1 MKSATVLCMFL
12 FVLGASPVYAVPNGT
27 GLTFNGFLNDETILT
42 YYMGGFGSLGS
53 GPGPAFGIT
62 FTPGLVAD
70 PTRLLFGPSAR
81 ITGTS
86 ATMNLD
92 SAFLGLVSFYFAGN
106 GTVSFFSGQDG
117 SGTQRSSFGLGSG
130 TQPSSFGFVGTFGAT
145 LLPFRSAVFTPA
157 VGSTLRLDSITF
169 GFQVVP
175 EPSTAMLLLTG
186 LGLVSIFRRIR
197 GRASKA

>member
-1 MKSATVLCMFL
+1 MFL
-12 FVLGASPVYAVPNGT
+12 FVLGARPVYAVPFGASLSFD
-27 GLTFNGFLNDETILT
+27 GILNNETILT

-70 PTRLLFGPSAR
+70 PTRLVFGPSAR

-106 GTVSFFSGQDG
+106 GTVSFFSGQNG
-117 SGTQRSSFGLGSG
+117 SGTLRSSFGLVS
-130 TQPSSFGFVGTFGAT
+130 TFPDAFGAD

-169 GFQVVP
+169 GLQVIP
-175 EPSTAMLLLTG
+175 EPSIAMLLLTG

>member
-12 FVLGASPVYAVPNGT
+12 FVLGARPVYAVPFGASLSFD
-27 GLTFNGFLNDETILT
+27 GILNNETILT

-70 PTRLLFGPSAR
+70 STRLVFGPSAR

-92 SAFLGLVSFYFAGN
+92 SAFPGLVSFYFTGN
-106 GTVSFFSGQDG
+106 GTVSFFSGQNG
-117 SGTQRSSFGLGSG
+117 SGTQLSSFGL
-130 TQPSSFGFVGTFGAT
+130 TPSLSNTFGAT
-145 LLPFRSAVFTPA
+145 LLPFQSAVFTPA
-157 VGSTLRLDSITF
+157 VGSTLRLDMITF
-169 GFQVVP
+169 GSQVVP
-175 EPSTAMLLLTG
+175 EPSIAMLLLTG

>member
-12 FVLGASPVYAVPNGT
+12 FVLGARPVYAVPFGAS
-27 GLTFNGFLNDETILT
+27 LTFDGFLNNETILT

-70 PTRLLFGPSAR
+70 PTRLVFGPSAR

-106 GTVSFFSGQDG
+106 GTVSFFSGQNG
-117 SGTQRSSFGLGSG
+117 SGTQLSSFGL
-130 TQPSSFGFVGTFGAT
+130 TPSLSNTFGAT
-145 LLPFRSAVFTPA
+145 LLPFQSAVFTPA
-157 VGSTLRLDSITF
+157 VGSTLRLDIITF
-169 GFQVVP
+169 GAQVVP

-186 LGLVSIFRRIR
+186 LGLVSIFRRIL

>member
-12 FVLGASPVYAVPNGT
+12 FVLGASPVYAVPNGAS
-27 GLTFNGFLNDETILT
+27 LTFDGFLNDETILT

-106 GTVSFFSGQDG
+106 GTVSFFSGQNG
-117 SGTQRSSFGLGSG
+117 SGTQLSSFGLVNNSV
-130 TQPSSFGFVGTFGAT
+130 PGTFGAD
-145 LLPFRSAVFTPA
+145 LLPFQSAVFTPA
-157 VGSTLRLDSITF
+157 VGSTLRLDSISF
-169 GFQVVP
+169 GIQVVP

>member
-12 FVLGASPVYAVPNGT
+12 FVLGARPVYAVPFGASLSFD
-27 GLTFNGFLNDETILT
+27 GILNNETILT

-106 GTVSFFSGQDG
+106 GTVSFFSGQNG
-117 SGTQRSSFGLGSG
+117 SGTQLSSFGLVSMSL
-130 TQPSSFGFVGTFGAT
+130 PSTGTFGAS
-145 LLPFRSAVFTPA
+145 LLPFQSAVFTPA
-157 VGSTLRLDSITF
+157 VGSTLRLDSISF
-169 GFQVVP
+169 GIQVVP

>member
-1 MKSATVLCMFL
+1 MFL
-12 FVLGASPVYAVPNGT
+12 FVLGARPVYAVPFGASLSFD
-27 GLTFNGFLNDETILT
+27 GILNNETILT

-70 PTRLLFGPSAR
+70 STPLGFGPRAPTAR

-92 SAFLGLVSFYFAGN
+92 SAFPGLVSFYFTGN
-106 GTVSFFSGQDG
+106 GTVSFFSGQNG
-117 SGTQRSSFGLGSG
+117 SGTQLSSFGL
-130 TQPSSFGFVGTFGAT
+130 TPSLSNTFGAT
-145 LLPFRSAVFTPA
+145 LLPFQSAVFTPA
-157 VGSTLRLDSITF
+157 VGSTLRLDMITF
-169 GFQVVP
+169 GSQVVP
-175 EPSTAMLLLTG
+175 EPSIAMLLLTG

>member
-12 FVLGASPVYAVPNGT
+12 FVLGASPVYAVPNLAS
-27 GLTFNGFLNDETILT
+27 LTFDGFLNDETILT

-106 GTVSFFSGQDG
+106 GTVSFFSGQNG
-117 SGTQRSSFGLGSG
+117 SGTQLSSFGLVSMSL
-130 TQPSSFGFVGTFGAT
+130 PSTGTFGAS
-145 LLPFRSAVFTPA
+145 LLPFQSAVFTPA

-169 GFQVVP
+169 GAQVVP

>member
-12 FVLGASPVYAVPNGT
+12 FVLGASPVYAVPNGAS
-27 GLTFNGFLNDETILT
+27 LTFDGFLNDETILT

-106 GTVSFFSGQDG
+106 GTVSFFSGQNG
-117 SGTQRSSFGLGSG
+117 SGTQLSSFGLVNNSV
-130 TQPSSFGFVGTFGAT
+130 PGTFGAD
-145 LLPFRSAVFTPA
+145 LLPFQSAVFTPA
-157 VGSTLRLDSITF
+157 VGSTLRLDSISF
-169 GFQVVP
+169 GVQVVP

>member
-12 FVLGASPVYAVPNGT
+12 FVLGASPVYAVPNLAS
-27 GLTFNGFLNDETILT
+27 LTFDGFLNDETILT

-106 GTVSFFSGQDG
+106 GTVSFFSGQNG
-117 SGTQRSSFGLGSG
+117 SGTQLSSFGLVSMSL
-130 TQPSSFGFVGTFGAT
+130 PSTGTFGAS
-145 LLPFRSAVFTPA
+145 LLPFQSAVFTPA
-157 VGSTLRLDSITF
+157 VGSTLRLDIITF
-169 GFQVVP
+169 GAQVVP

>member
-12 FVLGASPVYAVPNGT
+12 FVLGASPVYAVPNLAS
-27 GLTFNGFLNDETILT
+27 LTFDGFLNDEAILT

-92 SAFLGLVSFYFAGN
+92 SAFPGLVSFYFTGN
-106 GTVSFFSGQDG
+106 GTVSFFSGQNG
-117 SGTQRSSFGLGSG
+117 SGTQLSSFGLVSMSLPI
-130 TQPSSFGFVGTFGAT
+130 TNTFGAT
-145 LLPFRSAVFTPA
+145 LLPFQSAVFTPA

-169 GFQVVP
+169 GAQVVP

>member
-1 MKSATVLCMFL
+1 MKSAIVLCMFL
-12 FVLGASPVYAVPNGT
+12 FVLGASPVYAVPNGAS
-27 GLTFNGFLNDETILT
+27 LTFDGFLNDETILT

-70 PTRLLFGPSAR
+70 PTRLVFGPSAR

-106 GTVSFFSGQDG
+106 GTVSFFSGQNG
-117 SGTQRSSFGLGSG
+117 SGTQLSSSGLVSRF
-130 TQPSSFGFVGTFGAT
+130 PDAFGAT
-145 LLPFRSAVFTPA
+145 LLPFQSAVFTAA
-157 VGSTLRLDSITF
+157 VGSTLRLDSISF
-169 GFQVVP
+169 GIQVVP

>member
-12 FVLGASPVYAVPNGT
+12 FVLGASPVYAVPNLAS
-27 GLTFNGFLNDETILT
+27 LTFDGFLNDEAILT

-81 ITGTS
+81 ITDTS

-92 SAFLGLVSFYFAGN
+92 SAFPGRVSFYFTGN
-106 GTVSFFSGQDG
+106 GTVSFFSGQNG
-117 SGTQRSSFGLGSG
+117 SGTQLSSFGLVSMSL
-130 TQPSSFGFVGTFGAT
+130 PSTGTFGAS
-145 LLPFRSAVFTPA
+145 LLPFQSAVFTPA
-157 VGSTLRLDSITF
+157 VGSTLRLDIITF
-169 GFQVVP
+169 GAQVVP

>member
-12 FVLGASPVYAVPNGT
+12 FVLGASPVYAVPNGAS
-27 GLTFNGFLNDETILT
+27 LTFDGFLNDETILT

-92 SAFLGLVSFYFAGN
+92 SAFLGLVSFYFVGN
-106 GTVSFFSGQDG
+106 GTVSFFSGQNG
-117 SGTQRSSFGLGSG
+117 SGTQLSSFGLVSMSLPI
-130 TQPSSFGFVGTFGAT
+130 TNTFGAT
-145 LLPFRSAVFTPA
+145 LLPFQSAVFTPA
-157 VGSTLRLDSITF
+157 VGSTLRLDIITF
-169 GFQVVP
+169 GAQVVP

>member
-12 FVLGASPVYAVPNGT
+12 FVLGASPVYAVPNPAS
-27 GLTFNGFLNDETILT
+27 LTFDGFLNDEAILT

-70 PTRLLFGPSAR
+70 STPLGFGPRAPTAR

-92 SAFLGLVSFYFAGN
+92 SAFPGLVSFYFTGN
-106 GTVSFFSGQDG
+106 GTVSFFSGQNG
-117 SGTQRSSFGLGSG
+117 SGTQLSSFGLVNNSV
-130 TQPSSFGFVGTFGAT
+130 PGTFGAD
-145 LLPFRSAVFTPA
+145 LLPFQSAVFTPA

-169 GFQVVP
+169 GAQVVP

>member
-12 FVLGASPVYAVPNGT
+12 FVLGASPVYAVPNGAS
-27 GLTFNGFLNDETILT
+27 LTFDGFLNDETILT

-106 GTVSFFSGQDG
+106 GTVSFFSGQNG
-117 SGTQRSSFGLGSG
+117 SGTQLSSFGL
-130 TQPSSFGFVGTFGAT
+130 TPSLSNTFGAT
-145 LLPFRSAVFTPA
+145 LLPFQSAVFTPA
-157 VGSTLRLDSITF
+157 VGSTLRLDMITF
-169 GFQVVP
+169 GSQVVP
-175 EPSTAMLLLTG
+175 EPSIAMLLLTG

>member
-12 FVLGASPVYAVPNGT
+12 FVLGASPVYAVPNLAS
-27 GLTFNGFLNDETILT
+27 LTFDGFLNDEAILT

-92 SAFLGLVSFYFAGN
+92 SAFPGLVSFYFAGN
-106 GTVSFFSGQDG
+106 GTVSFFSGQNG
-117 SGTQRSSFGLGSG
+117 SGTQLSSFGLVSMSL
-130 TQPSSFGFVGTFGAT
+130 PSTGTFGAS
-145 LLPFRSAVFTPA
+145 LLPFQSAVFTPA
-157 VGSTLRLDSITF
+157 VGSTLRLDSISF
-169 GFQVVP
+169 GIQVVP

>member
-12 FVLGASPVYAVPNGT
+12 FVLGASPVYAVPNLAS
-27 GLTFNGFLNDETILT
+27 LTFDGFLNDETILT

-92 SAFLGLVSFYFAGN
+92 SAFPGLVSFYFAGN
-106 GTVSFFSGQDG
+106 GTVSFFSGQNG
-117 SGTQRSSFGLGSG
+117 SGTQLSSFGLVNNSV
-130 TQPSSFGFVGTFGAT
+130 PGTFGAD
-145 LLPFRSAVFTPA
+145 LLPFQSAVFTPA
-157 VGSTLRLDSITF
+157 VGSTLRLDSISF
-169 GFQVVP
+169 GVQVVP

>member
-70 PTRLLFGPSAR
+70 PTRLVFGPSAR
-81 ITGTS
+81 ITDTS

-106 GTVSFFSGQDG
+106 GTVSFFSGQNG
-117 SGTQRSSFGLGSG
+117 SGTQLSSFGLVSMSL
-130 TQPSSFGFVGTFGAT
+130 PSTGTFGAS
-145 LLPFRSAVFTPA
+145 LLPFQSAVFTPA
-157 VGSTLRLDSITF
+157 VGSTLRLDIITF
-169 GFQVVP
+169 GAQVVP

>member
-1 MKSATVLCMFL
+1 MKSAIVLCMFL
-12 FVLGASPVYAVPNGT
+12 FVLGARPVYAVPFGASLSFD
-27 GLTFNGFLNDETILT
+27 GILNNETILT

-70 PTRLLFGPSAR
+70 PTRLVFGPSAR

-106 GTVSFFSGQDG
+106 GTVSFFSGQNG
-117 SGTQRSSFGLGSG
+117 SGTQLSSFGLVSMSL
-130 TQPSSFGFVGTFGAT
+130 PSTGTFGAS
-145 LLPFRSAVFTPA
+145 LLPFQSAVFTPA

-169 GFQVVP
+169 GAQVVP

>member
-12 FVLGASPVYAVPNGT
+12 FVLGARPVYAVPFGAS
-27 GLTFNGFLNDETILT
+27 LSFDGFLNDETILT

-70 PTRLLFGPSAR
+70 PTRLVFGPSAR

-106 GTVSFFSGQDG
+106 GTVSFFSGQNG
-117 SGTQRSSFGLGSG
+117 SGTQLSSFGL
-130 TQPSSFGFVGTFGAT
+130 TPSLSNTFGAT
-145 LLPFRSAVFTPA
+145 LLPFQSAVFTPA
-157 VGSTLRLDSITF
+157 VGSTLRLDSISF
-169 GFQVVP
+169 GIQVVP

>member
-1 MKSATVLCMFL
+1 
-12 FVLGASPVYAVPNGT
+12 
-27 GLTFNGFLNDETILT
+27 
-42 YYMGGFGSLGS
+42 MGGFGSLGS

-81 ITGTS
+81 ITDTS

-92 SAFLGLVSFYFAGN
+92 SAFPGLVSFYFTGN
-106 GTVSFFSGQDG
+106 GTVSFFSGQNG
-117 SGTQRSSFGLGSG
+117 SGTPLSSFGLTMS
-130 TQPSSFGFVGTFGAT
+130 QSNTFGAT
-145 LLPFRSAVFTPA
+145 LPPFQSAVFTPA

-169 GFQVVP
+169 GAQVVP

>member
-1 MKSATVLCMFL
+1 MKSAIVLCMFL
-12 FVLGASPVYAVPNGT
+12 FVLGARPVYAVPFGASLSFD
-27 GLTFNGFLNDETILT
+27 GILNNETILT

-70 PTRLLFGPSAR
+70 STPLGFGPRAPTAR

-92 SAFLGLVSFYFAGN
+92 SAFPGLVSFYFTGN
-106 GTVSFFSGQDG
+106 GTVSFFSGQNG
-117 SGTQRSSFGLGSG
+117 SGTQLSSFGLVSMSL
-130 TQPSSFGFVGTFGAT
+130 PSTGTFGAS
-145 LLPFRSAVFTPA
+145 LLPFQSAVFTPA
-157 VGSTLRLDSITF
+157 VGSTLRLDSISF
-169 GFQVVP
+169 GIQVVP

>member
-12 FVLGASPVYAVPNGT
+12 FVLGASPVYAVPNGAS
-27 GLTFNGFLNDETILT
+27 LTFDGFLNDETILT

-81 ITGTS
+81 ITDTS

-92 SAFLGLVSFYFAGN
+92 SAFPGLVSFYFTGN
-106 GTVSFFSGQDG
+106 GTVSFFSGQNG
-117 SGTQRSSFGLGSG
+117 SGTQLSSFGLVSMSLPI
-130 TQPSSFGFVGTFGAT
+130 TNTFGAT
-145 LLPFRSAVFTPA
+145 LLPFQSAVFTPA

-169 GFQVVP
+169 GSQVVP
-175 EPSTAMLLLTG
+175 EPSIAMLLLTG

>member
-92 SAFLGLVSFYFAGN
+92 SAFPGRVSFYFTGN
-106 GTVSFFSGQDG
+106 GTVSFFSGQNG
-117 SGTQRSSFGLGSG
+117 SGTQLSSFGL
-130 TQPSSFGFVGTFGAT
+130 TPSLSNTFGAT
-145 LLPFRSAVFTPA
+145 LLPFQSAVFTPA
-157 VGSTLRLDSITF
+157 VGSTLRLDSISF
-169 GFQVVP
+169 GVQVVP

>member
-12 FVLGASPVYAVPNGT
+12 FVLGASPVYAVPNLAS
-27 GLTFNGFLNDETILT
+27 LTFDGFLNDEAILT

-70 PTRLLFGPSAR
+70 STPIFFGPTAR

-92 SAFLGLVSFYFAGN
+92 SAFPGLVSFYFTGN
-106 GTVSFFSGQDG
+106 GTVSFFSGQNG
-117 SGTQRSSFGLGSG
+117 SGTQLSSFGLVSMSLPI
-130 TQPSSFGFVGTFGAT
+130 TNTFGAT
-145 LLPFRSAVFTPA
+145 LLPFQSAVYTPS
-157 VGSTLRLDSITF
+157 VGSTLRLDSISF
-169 GFQVVP
+169 GVQVIP

>member
-1 MKSATVLCMFL
+1 
-12 FVLGASPVYAVPNGT
+12 
-27 GLTFNGFLNDETILT
+27 
-42 YYMGGFGSLGS
+42 MGGFGSLGS

-70 PTRLLFGPSAR
+70 STRLVFGPSAR
-81 ITGTS
+81 IIGTS

-106 GTVSFFSGQDG
+106 GTVSFFSGQNG
-117 SGTQRSSFGLGSG
+117 SGTQLSSFGLVSISLPNGMSL
-130 TQPSSFGFVGTFGAT
+130 PDAFGAT
-145 LLPFRSAVFTPA
+145 LLPFQSAVFTPA
-157 VGSTLRLDSITF
+157 VGSTLRLDSISF
-169 GFQVVP
+169 GIQVIP

>member
-12 FVLGASPVYAVPNGT
+12 FVLGASPVYAVPNLAS
-27 GLTFNGFLNDETILT
+27 LTFDGFLNDEAILT

-81 ITGTS
+81 ITDTS

-92 SAFLGLVSFYFAGN
+92 SAFPGRVSFYFTGN
-106 GTVSFFSGQDG
+106 GTVSFFSGQNG
-117 SGTQRSSFGLGSG
+117 SGTQLSSFGL
-130 TQPSSFGFVGTFGAT
+130 TPSLSNTFGAT
-145 LLPFRSAVFTPA
+145 LLPFQSAVFTPA
-157 VGSTLRLDSITF
+157 VGSTLRLDMITF
-169 GFQVVP
+169 GSQVVP
-175 EPSTAMLLLTG
+175 EPSIAMLLLTG

>member
-1 MKSATVLCMFL
+1 MKSATVRCMFL
-12 FVLGASPVYAVPNGT
+12 FVLGASPVYAVPNGAS
-27 GLTFNGFLNDETILT
+27 LTFDGFLNDETILT

-70 PTRLLFGPSAR
+70 PTRLVFGPSAR

-106 GTVSFFSGQDG
+106 GTVSFFSGQNG
-117 SGTQRSSFGLGSG
+117 SGSQLSSFGLGSMSLPNTG
-130 TQPSSFGFVGTFGAT
+130 TGTFGAS
-145 LLPFRSAVFTPA
+145 LLPFQSAVFTPA

-169 GFQVVP
+169 GAQVIP

>member
-12 FVLGASPVYAVPNGT
+12 FVLGASPVYAVPNGAS
-27 GLTFNGFLNDETILT
+27 LTFDGFLNDETILT

-92 SAFLGLVSFYFAGN
+92 SAFPGLVSFYFTGN
-106 GTVSFFSGQDG
+106 GTVSFFSGQNG
-117 SGTQRSSFGLGSG
+117 SGTQLSSFGLVSMSL
-130 TQPSSFGFVGTFGAT
+130 PSTGTFGAS
-145 LLPFRSAVFTPA
+145 LLPFQSAVFTPA
-157 VGSTLRLDSITF
+157 VGSTLRLDSISF
-169 GFQVVP
+169 GIQVVP

>member
-1 MKSATVLCMFL
+1 MFL
-12 FVLGASPVYAVPNGT
+12 FVLGASPVYAVPNGAS
-27 GLTFNGFLNDETILT
+27 LTFDGFLNDETILT

-106 GTVSFFSGQDG
+106 GTVSFFSGQNG
-117 SGTQRSSFGLGSG
+117 SGTQLSSFGL
-130 TQPSSFGFVGTFGAT
+130 TPSLSNTFGAT
-145 LLPFRSAVFTPA
+145 LLPFQSAVFTPA
-157 VGSTLRLDSITF
+157 VGSTLRLDSISF
-169 GFQVVP
+169 GIQVVP

>member
-12 FVLGASPVYAVPNGT
+12 FVLGASPVYAVPHGA
-27 GLTFNGFLNDETILT
+27 GLSFDGFLNDEAILT

-70 PTRLLFGPSAR
+70 STRLLFGPSAR

-106 GTVSFFSGQDG
+106 GTVSFFSGQNE
-117 SGTQRSSFGLGSG
+117 SGTQLSSFGLDSM
-130 TQPSSFGFVGTFGAT
+130 SLLGTFGAP
-145 LLPFRSAVFTPA
+145 LLPFQSAVFTPA

-169 GFQVVP
+169 GLQVVP

>member
-12 FVLGASPVYAVPNGT
+12 FVLGASPVYAVPNLAS
-27 GLTFNGFLNDETILT
+27 LTFDGFLNDEAILT

-70 PTRLLFGPSAR
+70 PTRLVFGPSAR

-92 SAFLGLVSFYFAGN
+92 SAFPGLVSFYFAGN
-106 GTVSFFSGQDG
+106 GTVSFFSGQNG
-117 SGTQRSSFGLGSG
+117 SGTQLSSFGLVSM
-130 TQPSSFGFVGTFGAT
+130 TVPNAFGAT
-145 LLPFRSAVFTPA
+145 LLPFQSAVFTPA

-169 GFQVVP
+169 GAQVVP

>member
-12 FVLGASPVYAVPNGT
+12 FVLGASPVYAVPNGAS
-27 GLTFNGFLNDETILT
+27 LTFDGFLNDETILT

-92 SAFLGLVSFYFAGN
+92 SAFLGRVSFYFAGN
-106 GTVSFFSGQDG
+106 GTVSFFSGQNG
-117 SGTQRSSFGLGSG
+117 SGTQLSSFGLVSMSL
-130 TQPSSFGFVGTFGAT
+130 PSTGTFGAS
-145 LLPFRSAVFTPA
+145 LLPFQSAVFTPA
-157 VGSTLRLDSITF
+157 VGSTLRLDSISF
-169 GFQVVP
+169 GIQVVP

>member
-12 FVLGASPVYAVPNGT
+12 FVLGASPVYAVPNGAS
-27 GLTFNGFLNDETILT
+27 LTFDGFLNGEDILT
-42 YYMGGFGSLGS
+42 YYTGGFGSLGS

-106 GTVSFFSGQDG
+106 GTVSFFSGQNG
-117 SGTQRSSFGLGSG
+117 SGTQLSSFGLVS
-130 TQPSSFGFVGTFGAT
+130 TLPNTGTFGAS
-145 LLPFRSAVFTPA
+145 LLPFQSALFTPA

>member
-1 MKSATVLCMFL
+1 MFL
-12 FVLGASPVYAVPNGT
+12 FVLGASPVYAVPNPAS
-27 GLTFNGFLNDETILT
+27 LTFDGFLNDEAILT

-81 ITGTS
+81 ITDTS

-92 SAFLGLVSFYFAGN
+92 SAFPGLVSFYFTGN
-106 GTVSFFSGQDG
+106 GTVSFFSGQNG
-117 SGTQRSSFGLGSG
+117 SGTQLRSFGLVSMSLPI
-130 TQPSSFGFVGTFGAT
+130 TNTFGAT
-145 LLPFRSAVFTPA
+145 LLPFQSAVFTPA

-169 GFQVVP
+169 GAQVVP

-186 LGLVSIFRRIR
+186 LGLVSIFPRIR

>member
-12 FVLGASPVYAVPNGT
+12 FVLGASPVYAVPN
-27 GLTFNGFLNDETILT
+27 LASLNFDGFLNDETILT

-106 GTVSFFSGQDG
+106 GTVSFFSGQNG
-117 SGTQRSSFGLGSG
+117 SGTQLSSFGLVSMSL
-130 TQPSSFGFVGTFGAT
+130 PSTGTFGAT
-145 LLPFRSAVFTPA
+145 LLPFQSAVFTPA
-157 VGSTLRLDSITF
+157 VGSTLRLDSISF
-169 GFQVVP
+169 GIQVVP

>member
-12 FVLGASPVYAVPNGT
+12 FVLGASPVYAVPNGAS
-27 GLTFNGFLNDETILT
+27 LTFDGFLNDEAILT

-106 GTVSFFSGQDG
+106 GTVSFFSGQNG
-117 SGTQRSSFGLGSG
+117 SGTQLSSFGL
-130 TQPSSFGFVGTFGAT
+130 TPSLSNTFGAT
-145 LLPFRSAVFTPA
+145 LLPFQSAVFTPA

-169 GFQVVP
+169 GAQVVP

>member
-12 FVLGASPVYAVPNGT
+12 FVLGASPVYAVPIGAS
-27 GLTFNGFLNDETILT
+27 LTFNGFLNDETILT

-70 PTRLLFGPSAR
+70 PTRLVFGPSAR

-106 GTVSFFSGQDG
+106 GTVSFFSGQNG
-117 SGTQRSSFGLGSG
+117 SGTQLSSFGLVSMSL
-130 TQPSSFGFVGTFGAT
+130 PSTGTFGAS
-145 LLPFRSAVFTPA
+145 LLPFQSAVFTPA
-157 VGSTLRLDSITF
+157 VGSTLRLDSISF
-169 GFQVVP
+169 GIQVVP

>member
-12 FVLGASPVYAVPNGT
+12 FVLGARPVYAVPFGA
-27 GLTFNGFLNDETILT
+27 GLSFDGFLNNETILT

-70 PTRLLFGPSAR
+70 PTRLVFGPSAR

-92 SAFLGLVSFYFAGN
+92 SAFPGLVSFYFTGN
-106 GTVSFFSGQDG
+106 GTVSFFSGQNG
-117 SGTQRSSFGLGSG
+117 SGTQLSSFGLVSMSLPI
-130 TQPSSFGFVGTFGAT
+130 TNTFGAT
-145 LLPFRSAVFTPA
+145 LLPFQSAVFTPA

-169 GFQVVP
+169 GAQVVP